1 MNIAIGSDHAGF
13 KLKQVVIEHL
23 RKHGHHVHDCG
34 PTDEGRVDY
43 PDYAERVARM
53 VADGEVAR
61 GVLICG
67 SGMGMCMAANKVP
80 GVRAAVLH
88 GGWEA
93 EMARRHNNANVACF
107 GGRSMGE
114 EIVLLSLDIFLRT
127 EFDGGRHAD
136 RVEKITR
143 LEK

>member
-1 MNIAIGSDHAGF
+1 
-13 KLKQVVIEHL
+13 
-23 RKHGHHVHDCG
+23 
-34 PTDEGRVDY
+34 
-43 PDYAERVARM
+43 
-53 VADGEVAR
+53 
-61 GVLICG
+61 
-67 SGMGMCMAANKVP
+67 MAANKVH

-136 RVEKITR
+136 RIAKITR